1 MLLSLI
7 VAVAENGV
15 IGREGGLP
23 WHLSADLKNFKKI
36 TMGHSIIMGRKT
48 FESIGRPLPGRQSIV
63 ITRDSELT
71 FDGCEVCTSLAEA
84 VAIAQ
89 RHSDQAFIIGGCQ
102 IYELALPRVDR
113 LYWTQVFAHVDGD
126 VSFPEIDWDGWKL
139 TAEEHGTADE
149 RNDHDYSLRE
159 YQRLESSGAEGR
171 EFRSARDGKIQ
182 G

>member
-7 VAVAENGV
+7 VAVAKNGV

-23 WHLSADLKNFKKI
+23 WHLSADLQNIKKL
-36 TMGHSIIMGRKT
+36 TMGHSIIMRRKT

-63 ITRDSELT
+63 ITRNSDLT
-71 FDGCEVCTSLAEA
+71 FDGCEVGASLDEA
-84 VAIAQ
+84 VAIAR
-89 RHSDQAFIIGGCQ
+89 RHSEQAFIIGGCQ

-113 LYWTQVFAHVDGD
+113 LYWTQVFAHVDG
-126 VSFPEIDWDGWKL
+126 VVCFPEIDWNGWKL

-149 RNDHDYSLRE
+149 RNDHDYCLRE
-159 YQRLESSGAEGR
+159 YQRLESSGTQDRDIHSSRDAE
-171 EFRSARDGKIQ
+171 IQ